1 MESLYSGSRFLEV
14 DGARVCAAAFDPP
27 GAATG
32 RRALLLHGNPAH
44 VDHWKA
50 IAPFLRRR
58 AQVVAFDHPGFGR
71 SSDFADGTVTLERSA
86 RVGLSVL
93 DALGVTGAVD
103 VIGHSHGGMVAVA
116 MASLAPERVRS
127 LVLLGTGGTPA
138 HASYRLL
145 PAIPGLATALPVLGK
160 ALFNAGPLR
169 PLARTVLAR
178 AGRQTFSPDPT
189 PAGFV
194 DEQLHELAARPAVL
208 GTMVRVSLDDPCS
221 KIAAHARAVRAP
233 VLVIHGE
240 RDALVHVSYA
250 RRLFAILREAAP
262 SARFVEIAGGHM
274 APLTHPERVAPL
286 LEEWL
291 AGE

>member
-1 MESLYSGSRFLEV
+1 MESLYSRSRFLDV
-14 DGARVCAAAFDPP
+14 DGARVCVAAFDPP
-27 GAATG
+27 APATG

-50 IAPFLRRR
+50 LAPLLRRR

-86 RVGLSVL
+86 RMGLAVL
-93 DALGVTGAVD
+93 DALGVEGAVD

-145 PAIPGLATALPVLGK
+145 PAVPGLATALPMLGR
-160 ALFNAGPLR
+160 ALFRTGALR

-178 AGRQTFSPDPT
+178 AGQQTFSPDPT

-194 DEQLHELAARPAVL
+194 DEQLQELGARPAVL
-208 GTMVRVSLDDPCS
+208 GTMVRVSLDDPCG
-221 KIAAHARAVRAP
+221 KIAAHARRVRAP

-240 RDALVHVSYA
+240 RDALVPIGYA
-250 RRLFAILREAAP
+250 RRLFAILRDATKA
-262 SARFVEIAGGHM
+262 ARFVEIAGGHM
-274 APLTHPERVAPL
+274 GPLTHPERVASL
-286 LEEWL
+286 LEEWFGD
-291 AGE
+291 A